1 MTKRFVGYFV
11 RGCLVLIPLS
21 ITGYIIYVTLRF
33 IDQLLPIGIPGVGFV
48 LTISIVTLVG
58 LFTSNVVGKS
68 VFQFTD
74 RMLSGMPL
82 VKLLYNSIKDLI
94 RAFVG
99 DHKSFDQPAV
109 VSVVPGGARLLGFV
123 TRDALHALGMPGH
136 VAVYFPQS
144 YNFAGQ
150 LAVVPRELV
159 ERLDAP
165 SSEVMT
171 FIVSGGIS
179 GFGRGQSLVPPPAS
193 SRTLVIKPPAKS
205 GQ

>member
-1 MTKRFVGYFV
+1 MLVPLAATAYIVWATLSFVD
-11 RGCLVLIPLS
+11 R
-21 ITGYIIYVTLRF
+21 
-33 IDQLLPIGIPGVGFV
+33 LLPVGIPGVGFL

-58 LFTSNVVGKS
+58 LLTSNVVGKR

-74 RMLSGMPL
+74 RLLSGMPL
-82 VKLLYNSIKDLI
+82 VKLLYTSIKDLI

-99 DHKSFDQPAV
+99 DHTSFDQPAAV
-109 VSVVPGGARLLGFV
+109 ALFPGGARTLGFV
-123 TRDALHALGMPGH
+123 TRDALHALGLPDH

-150 LAVVPRELV
+150 LLVVPKEQVEL
-159 ERLDAP
+159 LDAP

-179 GFGRGQSLVPPPAS
+179 GFGRGQSLVPPP
-193 SRTLVIKPPAKS
+193 TLTSVNLKPRP
-205 GQ
+205 

>member
-1 MTKRFVGYFV
+1 MGKRLVRYFV
-11 RGCLVLIPLS
+11 RGCLVLVPLAL
-21 ITGYIIYVTLRF
+21 TAYVIYFTLSWV
-33 IDQLLPIGIPGVGFV
+33 DQLVPVGIPGVGFLITV
-48 LTISIVTLVG
+48 SIVTLVG

-74 RMLSGMPL
+74 RLLSSMPL
-82 VKLLYNSIKDLI
+82 VKLIYTSIKDLI

-99 DHKSFDQPAV
+99 DHKSFDRPAAV
-109 VSVVPGGARLLGFV
+109 ALVPGGPRMLGFV
-123 TRDALHALGMPGH
+123 TRDMLHALGLPEH

-150 LAVVPRELV
+150 LLIVPRDQVEL
-159 ERLDAP
+159 LDVP

-179 GFGRGQSLVPPPAS
+179 GFGRGQSLVPPP
-193 SRTLVIKPPAKS
+193 TLTSVNIKPPTP
-205 GQ
+205 

>member
-1 MTKRFVGYFV
+1 MGKRLVRYFV
-11 RGCLVLIPLS
+11 RGCLVLVPLG
-21 ITGYIIYVTLRF
+21 ITGYVIYKTLRF
-33 IDQLLPIGIPGVGFV
+33 IDELLPVGIPGVGFL
-48 LTISIVTLVG
+48 LTVTVVTLVG

-82 VKLLYNSIKDLI
+82 VKLLYTSIKDLI

-99 DHKSFDQPAV
+99 DHKSFDQPAAV
-109 VSVVPGGARLLGFV
+109 ALLPSGVRVLGFV
-123 TRDALHALGMPGH
+123 TRDALHMLGLPGH

-150 LAVVPRELV
+150 LAVVPCELV
-159 ERLDAP
+159 ELLDAP

-179 GFGRGQSLVPPPAS
+179 GFGRGQSLVPPAS
-193 SRTLVIKPPAKS
+193 ITSVNLKPK
-205 GQ
+205 